1 MLSSKKC
8 NPVVTELFIKRRK
21 LSISL
26 FFIAR
31 LNSTHYFL
39 MKILNKRELQQTAF
53 NHLTDIDFQGFMSL
67 YKESS
72 TQPYSF
78 LVLDTTILSNN
89 SLHFR
94 KNLLQTI

>member
-8 NPVVTELFIKRRK
+8 NPIVTEFFIKRRK

-53 NHLTDIDFQGFMSL
+53 NHLTDIDFQGFIKSL
-67 YKESS
+67 VQNHILFWFLILPFHQIILYILERIFYKQFKS
-72 TQPYSF
+72 
-78 LVLDTTILSNN
+78 
-89 SLHFR
+89 
-94 KNLLQTI
+94 